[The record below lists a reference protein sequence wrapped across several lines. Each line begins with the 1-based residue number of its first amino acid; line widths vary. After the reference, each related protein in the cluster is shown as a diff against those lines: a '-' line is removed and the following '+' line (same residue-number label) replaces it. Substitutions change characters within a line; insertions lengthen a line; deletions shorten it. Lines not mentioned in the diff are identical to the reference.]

1 MTIAE
6 NKAICK
12 KLLEIPLSTTFKS
25 PRADFVRETF
35 MGNPDGFCEFMGF
48 MKGELSTIRMR
59 RDEAVSIMSDI
70 ALAAISIGRKDGHD
84 YSLRCHG
91 RPEFQFLLDD
101 KKQGVVA

>member
-1 MTIAE
+1 MTIAD

-12 KLLEIPLSTTFKS
+12 KILEIPLSTTFKS
-25 PRADFVRETF
+25 PRADFIKETF
-35 MGNPDGFCEFMGF
+35 IGNPDDFCQFMGF
-48 MKGELSTIRMR
+48 MQAHLSIIKMR

-70 ALAAISIGRKDGHD
+70 ALAAIGIGRKDGRD
-84 YSLRCHG
+84 DALRSYG